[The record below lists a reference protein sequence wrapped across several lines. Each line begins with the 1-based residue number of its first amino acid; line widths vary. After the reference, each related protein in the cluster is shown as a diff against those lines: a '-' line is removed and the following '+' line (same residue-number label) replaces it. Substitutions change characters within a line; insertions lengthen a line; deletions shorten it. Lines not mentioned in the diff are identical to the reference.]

1 LSELFR
7 VDVTAVTRDCE
18 VLLRELRYLLRS
30 RFLVLQCVTDL
41 SPTSA
46 KIAWGTTMLSSLS
59 RASSVASSRAGVA
72 WLAFCAAL
80 ALHITDEALTGFLS
94 VYNPTILAF
103 RPYGWW
109 FPPTFEFRTWLTGLI
124 VGVTILSALAPFFF
138 RGARWVRPLG
148 YLLAVMI
155 GILNA
160 LGHITGT
167 VLGHTL
173 PSVRFARPMPGFY
186 SSPILLAASLYL
198 LLRLRE
204 AGRMASRSRM

>member
-1 LSELFR
+1 MF
-7 VDVTAVTRDCE
+7 
-18 VLLRELRYLLRS
+18 
-30 RFLVLQCVTDL
+30 
-41 SPTSA
+41 
-46 KIAWGTTMLSSLS
+46 SSLS
-59 RASSVASSRAGVA
+59 RASNIESSRAGVA

-80 ALHITDEALTGFLS
+80 ALHISDEALTGFLS

-103 RPYGWW
+103 RPNSWW

-124 VGVTILSALAPFFF
+124 LGVMILSALAPFFF
-138 RGARWVRPLG
+138 RGAHGVRPIG

-167 VLGHTL
+167 ILGYTF
-173 PSVRFARPMPGFY
+173 PSVRFSRPMPGFY

-198 LLRLRE
+198 LLRLKE
-204 AGRMASRSRM
+204 AARVDRSSGK